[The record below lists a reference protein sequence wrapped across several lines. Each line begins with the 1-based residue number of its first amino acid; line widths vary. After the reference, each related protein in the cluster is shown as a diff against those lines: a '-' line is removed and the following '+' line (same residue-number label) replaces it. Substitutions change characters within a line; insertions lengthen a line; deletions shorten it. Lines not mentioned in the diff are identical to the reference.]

1 MRPLTIIM
9 VLVVMI
15 IFIMGNKKRDYFHV
29 DVYDASDVKITSQ
42 QTLNMS
48 ECLNLAISTKN
59 IWLKQ
64 KFQLLMCVGRKARGL
79 LFWSGLATIDKSLAM
94 KCIIPPTPI
103 IKE

>member
-15 IFIMGNKKRDYFHV
+15 IFIMRIKKRDFFHV

-42 QTLNMS
+42 QTENMS

-64 KFQLLMCVGRKARGL
+64 KFQLLISKVCWQESEGPPVLVR
-79 LFWSGLATIDKSLAM
+79 SGYNR
-94 KCIIPPTPI
+94 
-103 IKE
+103 